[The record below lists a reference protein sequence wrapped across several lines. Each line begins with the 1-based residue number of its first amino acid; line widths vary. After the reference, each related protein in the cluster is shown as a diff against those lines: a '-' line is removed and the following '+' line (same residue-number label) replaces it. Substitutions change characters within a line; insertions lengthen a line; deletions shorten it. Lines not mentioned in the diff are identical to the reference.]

1 MNRREHY
8 EVLARFWAIEI
19 NSVMFTRANY
29 IVKIGADGNGVG
41 LFCPVEVHL
50 RVSAKV
56 SDPARLIR
64 VGLIVSHKRHAS
76 KGIADECS

>member
-1 MNRREHY
+1 MWSRERTLNRREHY

-50 RVSAKV
+50 RVSAKCQ
-56 SDPARLIR
+56 IR
-64 VGLIVSHKRHAS
+64 QGLL
-76 KGIADECS
+76 G